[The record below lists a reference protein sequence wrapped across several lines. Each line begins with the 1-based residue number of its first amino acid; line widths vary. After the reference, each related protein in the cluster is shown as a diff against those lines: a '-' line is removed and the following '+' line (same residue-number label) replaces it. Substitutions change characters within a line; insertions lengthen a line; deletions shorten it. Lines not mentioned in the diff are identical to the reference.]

1 MGRNWAME
9 RDLIRPFNWPHSR
22 RWIPRKWNPKTLRET
37 TIYLDKNYNTAMF
50 NREIILADSLSFSP
64 YFPCFPRVFPFP
76 PFPGSSKKSHEAWHH
91 PPASSWLME
100 TAVCKVLAGGSWEP
114 GSISTCSHL
123 RCWVIGG
130 DFNGFQWILGAQGGM
145 IGMISSRCDGDFR
158 KDLKSCDHCD
168 LGAERSFLP
177 PSTGRGHYSLVA
189 LVTEQRHENVRSSAL
204 FEMHFTWL

>member
-1 MGRNWAME
+1 MDSKE
-9 RDLIRPFNWPHSR
+9 V
-22 RWIPRKWNPKTLRET
+22 KPKNLRET

-130 DFNGFQWILGAQGGM
+130 DFNGFQWISM
-145 IGMISSRCDGDFR
+145 DFR
-158 KDLKSCDHCD
+158 CPRWDDWD
-168 LGAERSFLP
+168 DFIQVWWRFQERPKILRPLRPRRWKVFP
-177 PSTGRGHYSLVA
+177 PTFNR
-189 LVTEQRHENVRSSAL
+189 
-204 FEMHFTWL
+204 